1 MFDRHTPGQAE
12 GSTAIQHRKTATGK
26 NTAVLLVPVPS
37 VKDPSRWV
45 GTVDGSDR
53 NCCDLVLRLRGVALD
68 EDKPSA
74 FCDGKSRLWIGRVV
88 PTAGSFQA
96 FRNRHQNPRC
106 MAS

>member
-74 FCDGKSRLWIGRVV
+74 FCDGKSRPV
-88 PTAGSFQA
+88 
-96 FRNRHQNPRC
+96 NRDIKEKLR
-106 MAS
+106 